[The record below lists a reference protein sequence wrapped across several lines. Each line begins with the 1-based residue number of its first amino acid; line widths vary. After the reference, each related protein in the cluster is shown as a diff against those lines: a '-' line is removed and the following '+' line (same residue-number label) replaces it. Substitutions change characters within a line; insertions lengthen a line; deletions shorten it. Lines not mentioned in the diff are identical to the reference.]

1 MPKFRIY
8 PSIGIARMG
17 NGPAEKDQVVFS
29 PEVPWA
35 NLYETDNEY
44 LTERGELK
52 KQAQRFYIYECDDEG
67 KPTRQIR
74 EDEFDIEWR
83 VEVAN

>member
-1 MPKFRIY
+1 MVSRKG
-8 PSIGIARMG
+8 PSS
-17 NGPAEKDQVVFS
+17 FS

-52 KQAQRFYIYECDDEG
+52 QAQRFYIYECDDEG

-74 EDEFDIEWR
+74 EDDLILNGE
-83 VEVAN
+83 